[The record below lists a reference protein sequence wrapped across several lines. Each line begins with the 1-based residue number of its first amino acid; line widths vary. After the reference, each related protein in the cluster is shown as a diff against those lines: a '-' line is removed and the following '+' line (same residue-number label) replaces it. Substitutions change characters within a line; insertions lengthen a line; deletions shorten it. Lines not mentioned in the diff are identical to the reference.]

1 MRKFWIIIAALLIL
15 IIVGSRVVHF
25 LP

>member
-1 MRKFWIIIAALLIL
+1 MRKFWIIIAVLLIL
-15 IIVGSRVVHF
+15 IIVASRVVHF